1 MRLNAMITAI
11 LYTILLALPA
21 AATADAG
28 YAEIIKSSTIADL
41 LSADESGSTA
51 DIAVSNDRMIGDVR
65 ALQYAF
71 EGEVDGRSAN
81 YVITAFVNGS
91 LAYQITTFASGVSV
105 DVVMREANTIVDGFS
120 FIGDAPELSGVIEQP
135 LILQ

>member
-1 MRLNAMITAI
+1 MRLNAIITAI

-51 DIAVSNDRMIGDVR
+51 DVAVSNDRMIGD
-65 ALQYAF
+65 
-71 EGEVDGRSAN
+71 
-81 YVITAFVNGS
+81 
-91 LAYQITTFASGVSV
+91 
-105 DVVMREANTIVDGFS
+105 GFS
-120 FIGDAPELSGVIEQP
+120 CIGDAPELSGAIEQP
-135 LILQ
+135 LDLAIMTAACRVMTNIDMS

>member
-1 MRLNAMITAI
+1 MRLNAIITAI

-51 DIAVSNDRMIGDVR
+51 DVAVSDDRMIGDVR

-91 LAYQITTFASGVSV
+91 LASHSLATRPS
-105 DVVMREANTIVDGFS
+105 
-120 FIGDAPELSGVIEQP
+120 
-135 LILQ
+135 